1 MISPLPSEEGV
12 SEMVIVVGVTSSST
26 TRGRIGGGGAE
37 INMYKHRLIQLLS
50 HKQCNA
56 GEADNIGSSALQVSV
71 PVPYMYMCM

>member
-37 INMYKHRLIQLLS
+37 INMYKHRLIQLLC
-50 HKQCNA
+50 HKQCITLERQITL
-56 GEADNIGSSALQVSV
+56 GVQL
-71 PVPYMYMCM
+71 YK